1 MNSIINWFEIPAHD
15 LDRAVIFYQHALELS
30 FYRETVEGIDMA
42 IFPHEKPATGGALVK
57 AEMFTPSDKGS
68 VVYLY
73 APDLA
78 AALER
83 VAKAGGKIVF
93 GPVVL
98 PQDIGSIAL
107 IIDSEGN
114 RVGLH
119 QPA

>member
-1 MNSIINWFEIPAHD
+1 MNTIINWFEIPARD
-15 LDRAVIFYQHALELS
+15 LDRAVTFYQNVLEIA
-30 FYRETVEGIDMA
+30 FNRETVSGIEMA
-42 IFPHEKPATGGALVK
+42 IFPYKEPATGGALVN

-68 VVYLY
+68 VVYLFT
-73 APDLA
+73 ANLT

-83 VAKAGGKIVF
+83 VSKAGGETVF

-98 PQDIGSIAL
+98 PEDIGSIAL
-107 IIDSEGN
+107 ILDCEGN